1 MRTSQNSNSIN
12 KKEILTIEKYEKK
25 LIQVLDGKYLI
36 VYIIN

>member
-12 KKEILTIEKYEKK
+12 KKEVLTIEKYGKK